1 MSFYRIK
8 CLKCTNVDG
17 TINLYSYCT
26 KIFQAI
32 IEERLSD
39 LLKILI

>member
-17 TINLYSYCT
+17 TINFYSYCT
-26 KIFQAI
+26 KIFETI
-32 IEERLSD
+32 DEEGLSD